1 MSASPG
7 PFCCTTCSVGRLS
20 SFPVFFAST
29 ASTVVDRAPGPP
41 GDAPVAFSTSVL
53 WKFTLSTSFPEA
65 AARTLKPDLISAH
78 LPRPPRSAAAHLRVG

>member
-1 MSASPG
+1 
-7 PFCCTTCSVGRLS
+7 VGRLS
-20 SFPVFFAST
+20 SFPVPLC
-29 ASTVVDRAPGPP
+29 VDGGEATGLP